1 MQRYSVK
8 DLLIYHPNMD
18 SQSTIQLLAAFE
30 NGNLAKVQQHLTK
43 SNVNQSIGVC
53 GYLPVEL
60 SIIFDHKHIFNFLV
74 YDLDANTNVKNKT
87 FESLPFIA
95 LAYQRN
101 QYLFELLDLDI
112 SGLYESTNDSHRT
125 LMHQAALYG
134 DVKTVETLLEY
145 FGFYRNLNDY
155 ELKHLLYDKYG
166 CSPLYYACW
175 FGNTQIVDLL
185 LAASSTPARELNS
198 DSWSD
203 DDNPSDD
210 LMFISPSGF
219 QLGGQKFSFDDAS
232 LAISILYKRFDCSR
246 LLLTRSLDAPCIQQ
260 VSNLNDSSELDSWF
274 SSAMKLNCDTE
285 FVEMCN
291 LFHELILNG
300 AKFTNNLFGFID
312 SMTDK
317 VQFNTSG
324 YSKKTFFYNSYLS
337 NFLKCLT
344 FMSNYDLRKL
354 FSSEKALE
362 LFFKSVFLKINEVF
376 LTQNNWQ
383 VLDTYFFS
391 RSSNNNNNSPSFQVK
406 IFFNRYIIY

>member
-1 MQRYSVK
+1 
-8 DLLIYHPNMD
+8 
-18 SQSTIQLLAAFE
+18 
-30 NGNLAKVQQHLTK
+30 
-43 SNVNQSIGVC
+43 
-53 GYLPVEL
+53 
-60 SIIFDHKHIFNFLV
+60 
-74 YDLDANTNVKNKT
+74 
-87 FESLPFIA
+87 
-95 LAYQRN
+95 
-101 QYLFELLDLDI
+101 
-112 SGLYESTNDSHRT
+112 
-125 LMHQAALYG
+125 
-134 DVKTVETLLEY
+134 
-145 FGFYRNLNDY
+145 
-155 ELKHLLYDKYG
+155 
-166 CSPLYYACW
+166 
-175 FGNTQIVDLL
+175 
-185 LAASSTPARELNS
+185 
-198 DSWSD
+198 
-203 DDNPSDD
+203 
-210 LMFISPSGF
+210 
-219 QLGGQKFSFDDAS
+219 
-232 LAISILYKRFDCSR
+232 
-246 LLLTRSLDAPCIQQ
+246 LDAPCIQQ

-274 SSAMKLNCDTE
+274 SSAMKLVCDTE

-406 IFFNRYIIY
+406 IF